1 MMEANI
7 GRVTA
12 IKKKTNII
20 KKEIASVRE
29 QLRQMDKNQLE
40 DNVKKSCDFL
50 AQVFN
55 GGIPKDQEDTVWSNI
70 MPGTMS

>member
-7 GRVTA
+7 GIVTA

-29 QLRQMDKNQLE
+29 QIRQMDKN
-40 DNVKKSCDFL
+40 
-50 AQVFN
+50 
-55 GGIPKDQEDTVWSNI
+55 
-70 MPGTMS
+70 